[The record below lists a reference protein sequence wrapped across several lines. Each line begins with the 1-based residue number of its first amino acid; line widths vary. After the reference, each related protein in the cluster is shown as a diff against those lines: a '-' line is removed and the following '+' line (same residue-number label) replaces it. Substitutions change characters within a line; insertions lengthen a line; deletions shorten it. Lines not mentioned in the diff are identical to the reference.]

1 MPVFLPMLDIYQRV
15 LVPVSEDESR
25 IDINGGASNLRL
37 RRVLGGY
44 PYDGLLRCCRQT
56 LTRVWA

>member
-15 LVPVSEDESR
+15 WVPVSEDESR

-44 PYDGLLRCCRQT
+44 LYDGLLRCCRQT
-56 LTRVWA
+56 LTRVCP